1 VPLIF
6 LNVKTGR
13 DTMNTWRT
21 AAVAVV
27 LMTFSTLV
35 QAGVVVGG
43 TRLIY
48 DGAKKE
54 SSINISNPDKH
65 AYLIQSWVD
74 GGEARAGVPASK
86 APFIVTP
93 PLFRLDGNQQNI
105 LRVVRAGGDLPE
117 TKESLFWLNIKSIP
131 SAEKRQN
138 TLQIAVKTR
147 IKLIFRPA
155 GVKSTLEEAAKTLTW
170 KRVGNQLQVTN
181 PSAHYITF
189 FNVNING
196 TAVKSAN
203 IVAPQSQ
210 ANFELPA
217 SAAGGALSWQFINDY
232 GGTSKAMTGT
242 I

>member
-1 VPLIF
+1 
-6 LNVKTGR
+6 
-13 DTMNTWRT
+13 MNTWRAT
-21 AAVAVV
+21 ALAAV
-27 LMTFSTLV
+27 LMSFCTLV

-54 SSINISNPDKH
+54 SAITISNPDKN

-74 GGEARAGVPASK
+74 AGDATPGQQATK

-105 LRVVRAGGDLPE
+105 LRVVRAGGELPE

-147 IKLIFRPA
+147 IKLIFRPS
-155 GVKSTLEEAAKTLTW
+155 GVKSTLDEAASTLTW
-170 KRVGNQLQVTN
+170 KRTGNQLQVTN

-189 FNVNING
+189 FNVKING
-196 TAVKSAN
+196 TAVKSASM
-203 IVAPQSQ
+203 VAPQST
-210 ANFELPA
+210 ATFELPA
-217 SAAGGALSWQFINDY
+217 SVSGSALAWQFINDY
-232 GGTSKAMTGT
+232 GGTSKVLTGS

>member
-1 VPLIF
+1 
-6 LNVKTGR
+6 
-13 DTMNTWRT
+13 MNTWRA

-48 DGAKKE
+48 DGTKKE
-54 SSINISNPDKH
+54 SAINISNPDKN

-74 GGEARAGVPASK
+74 GGEASAGAQTSK

-105 LRVVRAGGDLPE
+105 LRVVRAGGSLPE

-131 SAEKRQN
+131 SAKKQQN

-155 GVKSTLEEAAKTLTW
+155 GVKSTLEEAANTLTW
-170 KRVGNQLQVTN
+170 KRTGNQLQVSN

-189 FNVNING
+189 FNVKING

-203 IVAPQSQ
+203 MVAPQSQ
-210 ANFELPA
+210 AIFELPA
-217 SAAGGALSWQFINDY
+217 NVAGGALTWQFINDY
-232 GGTSKAMTGT
+232 GGTSKALTGNV
-242 I
+242 

>member
-1 VPLIF
+1 
-6 LNVKTGR
+6 
-13 DTMNTWRT
+13 MNTWRAT
-21 AAVAVV
+21 ALAAV
-27 LMTFSTLV
+27 LMSFCTLV

-54 SSINISNPDKH
+54 SAITISNPDKN

-74 GGEARAGVPASK
+74 AGDATPGQQATK

-105 LRVVRAGGDLPE
+105 LRVVRAGGELPE

-147 IKLIFRPA
+147 IKLIFRPS
-155 GVKSTLEEAAKTLTW
+155 GVKSTLDEAASTLTW
-170 KRVGNQLQVTN
+170 KRTGNQLQVTN

-189 FNVNING
+189 FNVKING
-196 TAVKSAN
+196 TAVKSASM
-203 IVAPQSQ
+203 VAPQST
-210 ANFELPA
+210 AAFELPA
-217 SAAGGALSWQFINDY
+217 SVSGGALAWQFINDY
-232 GGTSKAMTGT
+232 GGTSKVLTGS